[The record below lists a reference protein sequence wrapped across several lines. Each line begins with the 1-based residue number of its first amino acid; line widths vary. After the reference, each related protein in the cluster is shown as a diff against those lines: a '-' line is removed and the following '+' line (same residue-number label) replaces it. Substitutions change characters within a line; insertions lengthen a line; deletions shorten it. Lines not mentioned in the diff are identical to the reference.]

1 MDRLQALLKGRKPA
15 VRDPVSVS
23 KIDHA
28 TERSRL
34 NNADRHFNKIVYDN
48 ELKQANL
55 YNQSVMPNTGK
66 DIGVGF
72 KINVYVI
79 RLTQL
84 LGVKG
89 DLEKTL
95 TNYFASGVS
104 VQKLRGTTREA
115 QVATDFFRKAD
126 ILSTYN
132 ELMLYIKTYAQDII
146 NDDAFKSQIFNSSF
160 NPLIQLLLDT
170 SALYPAFFN
179 SLPPPTNAGLPTE
192 KSEERKIYE
201 VARDQSM
208 GCYAL
213 FNTMASFINNL
224 IFRPIVKEDVSKY
237 ISDNQVK
244 AIFER
249 NPLAPPAV
257 NPVLPPQDGGNP
269 QPAPQPPPQPP
280 QQVLDT
286 DDDALIRQIVSDYEG
301 VVGRYLFKK
310 TSATLNDPADALANV
325 AGNFEPQSPAEQAKA
340 IRKIRA
346 VIGEVR
352 DTQGLGADRKPTQ
365 PNIQEATQR
374 WVANHQGQAGPAPQ
388 PPAPQAPARQL
399 TAPQQAYADAG
410 GTQRPNQIPDLSIQQ
425 TEEVFTLIKEIEDA
439 NNRPLTPTI
448 ADGRILFQALPQELQ
463 DALMRVGT
471 GNEEPD
477 TDTATR
483 DKLIPFLQNIYQQ
496 RKAYGQQQQPRVRQ
510 ETLYGLG
517 RERNND
523 LIHNAI
529 LDFETMARRQARE
542 QDKDTII
549 EMTPQLKALEPKLRF
564 MINKM
569 RQERINEPAM
579 WGKGKHEYSQGI
591 KQRASRMPMIYEFDP
606 KAEALKRG
614 MIMSGGCDTCGVR
627 GGMANRE
634 WRYSGYGEVEN
645 EEDTPFKRMLGGMPN
660 PFAPPKTPISSGGF
674 MPYDS
679 RFSDE
684 EDNDYYDEVV
694 GGEEGHYAEL
704 EKPIDLDEHADT
716 IRKNNENYKVMTG
729 KMKSVK
735 YKN

>member
-23 KIDHA
+23 KLDHA

-34 NNADRHFNKIVYDN
+34 NNADRHFNRIVYDN

-132 ELMLYIKTYAQDII
+132 ELMLYIKTYATDII

-237 ISDNQVK
+237 ISDNSVK

-249 NPLAPPAV
+249 NALAPPAV
-257 NPVLPPQDGGNP
+257 NPVLPPPQDGG
-269 QPAPQPPPQPP
+269 PQPPPPPAQP
-280 QQVLDT
+280 VLNP
-286 DDDALIRQIVSDYEG
+286 DDDATIRQIVSDYEG
-301 VVGRYLFKK
+301 VVGRYLFKA
-310 TSATLNDPADALANV
+310 TSATLNDPQDALANV
-325 AGNFEPQSPAEQAKA
+325 AGNFQPQLPADQAKT

-352 DTQGLGADRKPTQ
+352 DTQGLGADRKPTP
-365 PNIQEATQR
+365 PNLQEATAR
-374 WVANHQGQAGPAPQ
+374 YVANQQGQAGPAPQ
-388 PPAPQAPARQL
+388 PQAPARQL

-410 GTQRPNQIPDLSIQQ
+410 GTQRPNQIPDLDAQQ
-425 TEEVFTLIKEIEDA
+425 TEDVFTLVKEIEDA

-448 ADGRILFQALPQELQ
+448 ADGRILFQALPQDIQ
-463 DALMRVGT
+463 NALMRVGT
-471 GNEEPD
+471 GNELPD
-477 TDTATR
+477 SDTAVQ
-483 DKLIPFLQNIYQQ
+483 DNLIPFLQNIFQQ

-549 EMTPQLKALEPKLRF
+549 EMTPQLKALEPKLRY

-569 RQERINEPAM
+569 RHERINEPAM

-694 GGEEGHYAEL
+694 GGEQGHYAEI